1 MELLIGLLALLAIPC
16 MAIGL
21 FVLIKPTLY

>member
-1 MELLIGLLALLAIPC
+1 MDLLIGLLALLSIPC

-21 FVLIKPTLY
+21 FVLIKPTIY

>member
-1 MELLIGLLALLAIPC
+1 MDLLIGLLALLAIPC

-21 FVLIKPTLY
+21 YVLIKPTIY